1 MYHFLYIFTVLTL
14 CTLPTFGASAQNSE
28 KLIIFEVHGKFSG
41 ISGTFPSGIRTH
53 ITPSPCKPIGSY
65 YLSGKNFEKSYQCP
79 SDTSAVTIKFYSENN
94 KHYIEQE
101 DYTITLEKGKK
112 KYKIANDIEIKT
124 RTASSTQ
131 NSIPARSVKNN
142 NTNDNFDFAAA
153 SATQNASSGLLLATP
168 AQEDEPQQKASA
180 MSADISGTI
189 DTNDALLLGMTH
201 LDVTPCTLRDSMSLT
216 YQNFKKQITCPIGTK
231 SMTITFTTKA
241 SDYKIENPKHVISLS
256 PEKQKYTLPETIKI
270 SVKPEK
276 KSTASMADVCKNS
289 AGRLD
294 CTHLTITC
302 TNGFNDDWNEQN
314 ALDAMCPNEVK
325 SEQARR
331 EKLKN
336 DAESR
341 FCKSGMKFEA
351 DCSANK
357 VVFGCSEYRRR
368 APNEIERNLQNYCST
383 TKTNT
388 VEIQDETT
396 QKRADKEANEE
407 KLKKIC
413 EESGT
418 KGKWNKTLDKCNCNE
433 KNHIFDKET
442 GCGETTTAFKN
453 NKEHLDNL
461 TAGLEII
468 LQELADGQPK

>member
-14 CTLPTFGASAQNSE
+14 CTLPTFGATNSGSKNNE
-28 KLIIFEVHGKFSG
+28 FSFSIKGKFTGDTNYSP
-41 ISGTFPSGIRTH
+41 GTGPRAKITSPSTCNFDLYKGQTSFNLTTEFDSS
-53 ITPSPCKPIGSY
+53 IT
-65 YLSGKNFEKSYQCP
+65 CP
-79 SDTSAVTIKFYSENN
+79 AGTNS
-94 KHYIEQE
+94 
-101 DYTITLEKGKK
+101 ITLEFTPDNSTAGISPKHKIQNPTHTINLTKTKK
-112 KYKIANDIEIKT
+112 NYKLPDIVLVQTNKT
-124 RTASSTQ
+124 
-131 NSIPARSVKNN
+131 
-142 NTNDNFDFAAA
+142 A
-153 SATQNASSGLLLATP
+153 SATP
-168 AQEDEPQQKASA
+168 
-180 MSADISGTI
+180 
-189 DTNDALLLGMTH
+189 
-201 LDVTPCTLRDSMSLT
+201 
-216 YQNFKKQITCPIGTK
+216 
-231 SMTITFTTKA
+231 
-241 SDYKIENPKHVISLS
+241 
-256 PEKQKYTLPETIKI
+256 
-270 SVKPEK
+270 K

-294 CTHLTITC
+294 CANLTITC
-302 TNGFNDDWNEQN
+302 TNGFNDDWDEQK
-314 ALDAMCPNEVK
+314 ALGAMCPNEVK

-357 VVFGCSEYRRR
+357 VVFGCSEYSRR

-396 QKRADKEANEE
+396 QKRAAKEANEE
-407 KLKKIC
+407 KLKQIC

-418 KGKWNKTLDKCNCNE
+418 KGTWNKTLNKCNCNE

-461 TAGLEII
+461 NAELENI
-468 LQELADGQPK
+468 LQELADGQQK